1 MILNKAKKNNLR
13 KLNSE
18 YSEVIYTIYGKG
30 MKQIVSNGFQAP
42 PDKIIFFQKTIK
54 FLIYLLIMKKFLL
67 ILNFMIFNMKK
78 IQLKLVGIKN

>member
-42 PDKIIFFQKTIK
+42 PDKI
-54 FLIYLLIMKKFLL
+54 LIYLLIMKKFLL